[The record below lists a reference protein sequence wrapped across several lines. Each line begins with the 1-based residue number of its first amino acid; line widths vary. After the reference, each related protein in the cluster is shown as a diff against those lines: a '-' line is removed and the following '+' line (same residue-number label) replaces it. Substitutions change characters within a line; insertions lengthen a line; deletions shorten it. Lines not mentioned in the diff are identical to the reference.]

1 MKLVLTVVAAAFFA
15 TTSAVSAATFQIDGL
30 LSNYGAS
37 LVHSQYR
44 NGDMS
49 GYTLARFDER
59 VRSGGTWDSDT
70 GEIRFA
76 GSLNDG
82 DIRYRASGNV
92 NTDGGGY
99 LRFLF
104 RVGEER
110 IRRVF
115 RFDGDLDM
123 GPYNSVAN
131 RVISLWGDTGRCS
144 RESREQ
150 CMGVDLR
157 IAVSPSEVP
166 LPASALL
173 LLGGLGAF
181 AGMRRK
187 KS

>member
-1 MKLVLTVVAAAFFA
+1 MKLLLTMVATAFIA
-15 TTSAVSAATFQIDGL
+15 TTSAVSAATYQIDNL

-37 LVHSQYR
+37 VVHSQYR

-49 GYTLARFDER
+49 GSIIARFDQR
-59 VRSGGTWDSDT
+59 VRSGGTWDSDS
-70 GEIRFA
+70 GDIMFA
-76 GSLNDG
+76 GSLNRG
-82 DIRYRASGNV
+82 DVRYRARGNID
-92 NTDGGGY
+92 TDGGGY

-115 RFDGDLDM
+115 HFDGDLDM
-123 GPYNSVAN
+123 GPFNSVSN

-157 IAVSPSEVP
+157 IAISPSEVP

-173 LLGGLGAF
+173 LRPQPHAP
-181 AGMRRK
+181 A
-187 KS
+187 